1 MTMTLAKARANK
13 TFIGQASLRIVT
25 HDRQNIFTAQATGY
39 YNMELMKSVKG
50 FTVQAISRNS

>member
-25 HDRQNIFTAQATGY
+25 YDRQNIFIVHTTGY
-39 YNMELMKSVKG
+39 YNMELIKSVKG